1 MPGKIDLFK
10 AALGNEAYLAEI
22 NSNAGSQLKFINT
35 LEENQFTP
43 EELIELINIMHEP
56 RVRTL
61 LIVRLLGQSEYLVN
75 LKGESVLNRIAFKE
89 SRTEPSRLNAWVH
102 QLDATVLTTEL
113 INKLD
118 PEAAVSLLCSV
129 PHFHQLTTTQVQ
141 ALLYKHLHRELIFYW
156 VRHYAFLPNAHYVLA
171 HLMKLI
177 YSEIIDAIKDQ
188 ESSKQVLLTS
198 TIIEHLHLFHPLP
211 KKLLLLVNQESHL
224 ILAMKLYLNGHYYE
238 AYTSFIKQ
246 LTNSLLHAN
255 HAFSAEAI
263 ELLLA
268 LEHVSELKDIQVR
281 TRELTSNYF
290 CAYLKT
296 SALAGSTYPL
306 YHNRRLNIQ
315 KIVQDVVLDDG
326 PNPSQLLN
334 DEMATT
340 VNEFLAKYQTI
351 NFFEYFLIHYR
362 GDIKP
367 IERLINDYLG
377 HFAETGDSAKGRQ
390 AILRLISLL
399 PNAQLDSN
407 IKDSI
412 FSAVLQQPML
422 YNERITQKLFLYDAR
437 STIRHFGFMG
447 GESNY
452 QVIAQLCSWA
462 LNELTTIDQDIIQ
475 IVRQAQ
481 VEAEFELKLCNN
493 DGFFSGIINY
503 IKRCWFYG
511 WTGFFTPKNPIY
523 VIPESMK
530 PAGAVMG
537 SLSSDEPILP
547 IEKDIQALLKEM
559 EPPTILTQGQFE
571 ALARALT
578 HYAFTDSPVDE
589 FETRMKVQALFNYVV
604 HHNENQLRLYAWLKC
619 NQGPF
624 MENHFR
630 LLALSCRLRPLSETE
645 ILIKQINDG
654 PGKLIRAAAEFN
666 SPLPE
671 LNDELLVVTNA
682 VADVSQ
688 VMTVTKEAL
697 SVYSEHVVKTAQS
710 TWGWMVKGF
719 NDSFFANEEVKKEE
733 KQGGASQPTTSVPL

>member
-22 NSNAGSQLKFINT
+22 NSNATSQLKFITT

-43 EELIELINIMHEP
+43 QELIELINIMHEP

-75 LKGESVLNRIAFKE
+75 LKGESVLKRVAFKE
-89 SRTEPSRLNAWVH
+89 SRTEPSRLNAWIH
-102 QLDATVLTTEL
+102 QLDVTILTTEL

-129 PHFHQLTTTQVQ
+129 PHFHQLSTTQVQ

-188 ESSKQVLLTS
+188 EPSKQVLLTS

-246 LTNSLLHAN
+246 LTNSLLQAN

-268 LEHVSELKDIQVR
+268 LENVSELNEIQVR

-290 CAYLKT
+290 CGYLKT
-296 SALAGSTYPL
+296 NALAGSTYPL

-315 KIVQDVVLDDG
+315 KIVQHVVLDDI

-340 VNEFLAKYQTI
+340 VNEFLAKYQSI

-362 GDIKP
+362 GDIKS
-367 IERLINDYLG
+367 IERLINDYLS
-377 HFAETGDSAKGRQ
+377 HFADAGDWAKSRQ
-390 AILRLISLL
+390 AMQRLIFLL

-407 IKDSI
+407 LRDSI
-412 FSAVLQQPML
+412 FSAILQQTRSSD
-422 YNERITQKLFLYDAR
+422 ERIIQKLFLYDAR
-437 STIRHFGFMG
+437 ATIRHLGFMG
-447 GESNY
+447 EQGNY
-452 QVIAQLCSWA
+452 QVIANLCSWA
-462 LNELTTIDQDIIQ
+462 LNELITIDQDMIQ
-475 IVRQAQ
+475 IAQRAQA
-481 VEAEFELKLCNN
+481 EAEFELGLSNN
-493 DGFFSGIINY
+493 DGLFSSLIKY

-511 WTGFFTPKNPIY
+511 WTGFFTPRNPIY
-523 VIPESMK
+523 VLPESMK
-530 PAGAVMG
+530 SAVATVEP
-537 SLSSDEPILP
+537 LSEDEPALP
-547 IEKDIQALLKEM
+547 IEKDIHALLKEM
-559 EPPTILTQGQFE
+559 APPTILTQGQFE

-578 HYAFTDSPVDE
+578 HYAFTDSPSDE

-630 LLALSCRLRPLSETE
+630 LLALSCRQRPLSETE

-654 PGKLIRAAAEFN
+654 PGKLIRTAAEFN
-666 SPLPE
+666 CPLPE
-671 LNDELLVVTNA
+671 LNEELLVVTDA
-682 VADVSQ
+682 VADVNQ
-688 VMTVTKEAL
+688 VITVTKETL
-697 SVYSEHVVKTAQS
+697 SVYSEQVVKTAQS
-710 TWGWMVKGF
+710 TWGWMVKNF
-719 NDSFFANEEVKKEE
+719 NDSFFAKEDGRKEE
-733 KQGGASQPTTSVPL
+733 KNGVSSQPPTTASL

>member
-10 AALGNEAYLAEI
+10 AALGNEAYIAEI
-22 NSNAGSQLKFINT
+22 NSNASSQLKFIHT
-35 LEENQFTP
+35 LEENEFTP
-43 EELIELINIMHEP
+43 QELIELINVMHEP
-56 RVRTL
+56 KVRTL
-61 LIVRLLGQSEYLVN
+61 LIVRLLGQSDYLIN
-75 LKGESVLNRIAFKE
+75 LKGESVLSRIAFKE

-102 QLDATVLTTEL
+102 QLDVTILTTEL

-118 PEAAVSLLCSV
+118 PEAAVSLLCSI
-129 PHFHQLTTTQVQ
+129 PHFHQLSTTQVQ
-141 ALLYKHLHRELIFYW
+141 ALLHKYLHRELIFYW

-171 HLMKLI
+171 HLMKVI
-177 YSEIIDAIKDQ
+177 YSEIIDAIKEQ

-198 TIIEHLHLFHPLP
+198 TIIEHLPLFHPLP
-211 KKLLLLVNQESHL
+211 KKLLLLINKESHL

-246 LTNSLLHAN
+246 VTNSLLHAN
-255 HAFSAEAI
+255 HVFSAEAI

-268 LEHVSELKDIQVR
+268 LENVSELKEIQVR

-296 SALAGSTYPL
+296 NALAGSTYPL
-306 YHNRRLNIQ
+306 YHNGRLNIQ
-315 KIVQDVVLDDG
+315 KIIQHVVLDDA

-334 DEMATT
+334 DEMETT
-340 VNEFLAKYQTI
+340 VNEFLAKYQSI

-377 HFAETGDSAKGRQ
+377 HFTETRASKQSEARQ
-390 AILRLISLL
+390 RLIFLL
-399 PNAQLDSN
+399 HNAQLDSSL
-407 IKDSI
+407 KDAI
-412 FSAVLQQPML
+412 FSAVLQQAVP
-422 YNERITQKLFLYDAR
+422 YNERITQKLFLYDA
-437 STIRHFGFMG
+437 SATLRHFGFMG

-452 QVIAQLCSWA
+452 QVIANLCSWA
-462 LNELTTIDQDIIQ
+462 LNDLTIIDQDIIQ

-481 VEAEFELKLCNN
+481 AEAEFELQLCNRN
-493 DGFFSGIINY
+493 GPFSGLIKY

-511 WTGFFTPKNPIY
+511 WSGFFTPKNPIY
-523 VIPESMK
+523 VIPESMM
-530 PAGAVMG
+530 PAAVSMANP
-537 SLSSDEPILP
+537 SPLETTLP
-547 IEKDIQALLKEM
+547 IEKDIQVLLKEM
-559 EPPTILTQGQFE
+559 EPPTALTQGQFE

-578 HYAFTDSPVDE
+578 RYAFSDSPSDE
-589 FETRMKVQALFNYVV
+589 FEIRMKVQALFNYVV

-645 ILIKQINDG
+645 LLIKQINDG
-654 PGKLIRAAAEFN
+654 PDKLIRAAAEYN
-666 SPLPE
+666 TPLPQ
-671 LNDELLVVTNA
+671 LNDELLVVTN
-682 VADVSQ
+682 VVTDVNQ
-688 VMTVTKEAL
+688 VMTVTKDTL
-697 SVYSEHVVKTAQS
+697 SAYSAQLVQGAQS

-719 NDSFFANEEVKKEE
+719 NDSFFAKEDTKSGEE
-733 KQGGASQPTTSVPL
+733 KGGGSSPTTTVHL